1 MAELVKQ
8 WNDGGSLS
16 VTYEGSGDGSATF
29 SSDSYEGIDREQSVV
44 FRDDGKTI
52 AVERTVRQEGIR
64 QQFVT
69 SDGLVFRVTQGRFGV
84 LKGEAE
90 PPAPPTTETYT
101 RLTYLESTGTQ

>member
-1 MAELVKQ
+1 MADLVKP

-16 VTYEGSGDGSATF
+16 VTYEGSGDGSAVF

-44 FRDDGKTI
+44 FRDAGQTI

-69 SDGLVFRVTQGRFGV
+69 SDGKVFKVVHGRFGV
-84 LKGEAE
+84 LKNDNQEV
-90 PPAPPTTETYT
+90 
-101 RLTYLESTGTQ
+101 LTYLTNDTVITNSTLLRS